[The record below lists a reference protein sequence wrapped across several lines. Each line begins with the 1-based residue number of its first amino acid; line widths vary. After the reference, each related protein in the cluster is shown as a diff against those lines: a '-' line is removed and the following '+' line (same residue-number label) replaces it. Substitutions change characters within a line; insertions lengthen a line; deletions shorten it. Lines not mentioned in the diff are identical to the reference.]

1 MEYAA
6 EGVVGCIWA
15 LEVRSSWTDSL
26 QERPYRC
33 DRIAEPCEDCNAAR
47 RHMNTAACRRH
58 TWRFG
63 YKLAGGNRAAGVDIV
78 IDHGHDVA
86 AAGVRLR

>member
-6 EGVVGCIWA
+6 EAVVGCIWA
-15 LEVRSSWTDSL
+15 LGARSSWTDSL

-33 DRIAEPCEDCNAAR
+33 DRIAESYEDCNAAR
-47 RHMNTAACRRH
+47 RHMNTAACTHH
-58 TWRFG
+58 TWHFG
-63 YKLAGGNRAAGVDIV
+63 HKLAGGNIAAGVDTV

-86 AAGVRLR
+86 AAAVRLR